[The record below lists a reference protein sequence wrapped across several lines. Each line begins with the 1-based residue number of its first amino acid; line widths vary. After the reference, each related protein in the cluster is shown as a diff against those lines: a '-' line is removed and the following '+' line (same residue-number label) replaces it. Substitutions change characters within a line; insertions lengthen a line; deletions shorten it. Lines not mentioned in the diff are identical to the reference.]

1 MKNARLFVC
10 LFVIAIV
17 LQAPT
22 IASANPGLSVAPM
35 GGAVTADS
43 LANMLAGAGVGVSN
57 ATYNPGSNN
66 ASGTFSGGADIIGI
80 GSGVLLTS
88 GDVGNV
94 VGPNLSDS
102 KGTSNGGAGDGD
114 LDTLSGQPT
123 HDASVLEFDF
133 TTDQATVFFQYVFAS
148 DEYNEYVNTAYN
160 DTFGFFVN
168 GTNCATIGPD
178 PITIDKINKTTH
190 SELYRNND
198 PSDFAPDP
206 TPIDTEMDGLT
217 TVLTCEAT
225 VNVDPATNHIK
236 LAIADAT
243 DFAFDSAVFLK
254 AGSFSTT
261 PTHTLSVGVSGGG
274 SGNVQ
279 SNPAGINC
287 PGIEGPCSNQFD
299 EGSNVTLTA
308 TPAAG
313 SDFAGWTGCDS
324 TDGTICNVTMNADKS
339 VTASFSTAASA
350 NLSITKTDTG
360 AGYGPDPVSSG
371 QVVAY
376 NVSVTNGGP
385 DAATGLSVNDT
396 VTSGGTIVGAA
407 GTGWT
412 CPGSFPAGTTT
423 TTCTRSSSLAN
434 GATAPPIRVQ
444 VKANATAAG
453 STINDTATVS
463 GNEYDPNPANN
474 TANQSTTVSASG
486 TINSASGFCSTA
498 TPCNISTDTGAGAT
512 AGDPTVST
520 LTISAAAHADPQS
533 ITLVESTSTST
544 FCGGSPCQGQV
555 VNITS
560 SASPPF
566 AGVTDPNHPAVLT
579 MIFDKTVKQ
588 GSQVYI
594 QKNNLAPKLVKNCT
608 TAGIAIPDPCVSAKN
623 ILLPNGDREF
633 IILLLVNDPI
643 IGKR

>member
-22 IASANPGLSVAPM
+22 IASATGLSVQPID
-35 GGAVTADS
+35 GTTVTADS
-43 LANMLAGAGVGVSN
+43 LANMLAGAGVSVSN

-114 LDTLSGQPT
+114 LDTLSGQTT

-168 GTNCATIGPD
+168 GTNCATVGGD
-178 PITIDKINKTTH
+178 PITIDTINKNVH
-190 SELYRNND
+190 SGLYRNND
-198 PSDFAPDP
+198 PSDGTP
-206 TPIDTEMDGLT
+206 PIDTEMDGLT

-225 VNVDPATNHIK
+225 VNVGPATNHIK

-261 PTHTLSVGVSGGG
+261 PTHTLSVAVSGGG
-274 SGNVQ
+274 SGNVE
-279 SNPAGINC
+279 SNPVGISC

-299 EGSNVTLTA
+299 EGSNVSLTA
-308 TPAAG
+308 IPDAG
-313 SDFAGWTGCDS
+313 SDFTAWGGDCAGELTATC
-324 TDGTICNVTMNADKS
+324 TLTMNTDKS
-339 VTASFSTAASA
+339 ATASFEPSASA
-350 NLSITKTDTG
+350 DLSILKSDTG
-360 AGYGPDPVSSG
+360 VGYGPDPVSSG

-385 DAATGLSVNDT
+385 DAATGVTVTDT

-412 CPGSFPAGTTT
+412 CPGPFPAGTTT
-423 TTCTRSSSLAN
+423 TTCTRASLAN
-434 GATAPPIRVQ
+434 GVTAPPITVQ
-444 VKANATAAG
+444 VKANTTSVA
-453 STINDTATVS
+453 STINDTVTVS
-463 GNEYDPNPANN
+463 GNEADPDSEDN
-474 TANQSTTVSASG
+474 TDTESTTVSSSG
-486 TINSASGFCSTA
+486 TADHAAGFCNGA
-498 TPCNISTDTGAGAT
+498 TTCNISTDPGTGAT
-512 AGDPTVST
+512 KTDPTVSI
-520 LTISAAAHADPQS
+520 LTIPAAATADPQT
-533 ITLVESTSTST
+533 ITLSEFTSTT
-544 FCGGSPCQGQV
+544 LCGGGACQGQV
-555 VNITS
+555 VEITS
-560 SASPPF
+560 NPSLTF

-594 QKNNLAPKLVKNCT
+594 KEGTAAPKLVKNCT
-608 TAGIAIPDPCVSAKN
+608 TPMIASPHPCVSEKN
-623 ILLPNGDREF
+623 IVLPNGDREF
-633 IILLLVNDPI
+633 KILFLEGDPI